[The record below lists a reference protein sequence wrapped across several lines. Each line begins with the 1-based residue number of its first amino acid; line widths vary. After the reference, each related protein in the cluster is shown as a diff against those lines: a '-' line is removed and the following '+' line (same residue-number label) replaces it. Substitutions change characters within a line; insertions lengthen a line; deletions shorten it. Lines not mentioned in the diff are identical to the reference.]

1 MSELSGCSFY
11 LGDCTARVDC
21 IWLSKPITVI
31 FEMYVHFHS
40 KCQVF
45 IKMYIS
51 ADCVLFRKRNKTNI
65 LHQTSFG
72 SALRT

>member
-1 MSELSGCSFY
+1 
-11 LGDCTARVDC
+11 
-21 IWLSKPITVI
+21 
-31 FEMYVHFHS
+31 MYVHFHS

-65 LHQTSFG
+65 LPQTSFG
-72 SALRT
+72 SALRTWDKPIVVVIVAWSKNRDLFSVHLRCIYFLFPH